1 MRLKGSYSY
10 VKFFPPYSYVKFFP
24 PYSYVKFFPC
34 PSKQSFVMHVTLT
47 LHTLRAPRVTRN
59 TSIFYEIKKPSK
71 IGGLVLVAPKEDAV
85 YFRNFW
91 AVSNVM
97 R

>member
-1 MRLKGSYSY
+1 MLSFCS
-10 VKFFPPYSYVKFFP
+10 

-34 PSKQSFVMHVTLT
+34 PSKQSFVTHVTLT
-47 LHTLRAPRVTRN
+47 LHISRAPHVTRN